1 MPLMKTRAVLLAVL
15 FSLAPAVALAIPHAT
30 APVNVLTKDSLIPEG
45 TLFRIRMLTQLSSQ
59 YSRAGDG
66 FSWVVSD
73 DIKLGTRTVIPAG
86 TLGFGVL
93 RASNKA
99 HGGNTPGSL
108 RLAFYPITL
117 TDGTKVDIAIT
128 RASLV
133 YDENEKNGYA
143 PAADDIANMALPY
156 FFLFDALRK
165 GPDQVIQKNAVF
177 HVGVLEDVFVPA
189 TAVAVNATPPPP
201 PTPSPS
207 PTASAVP
214 AGAPAAGTGPAGNAS
229 PPVPQATAPAPQ
241 ASPSPQGSPTTK

>member
-15 FSLAPAVALAIPHAT
+15 FSLMPAAALAIPHAT
-30 APVNVLTKDSLIPEG
+30 APVNVLTKDALIPEG
-45 TLFRIRMLTQLSSQ
+45 TLIRIRMLTQLSSQ
-59 YSRAGDG
+59 YSVAGDG

-73 DIKLGTRTVIPAG
+73 DVKVGTRTVIPQG

-93 RASNKA
+93 RVANKA

-133 YDENEKNGYA
+133 FDSNGKNGYA
-143 PAADDIANMALPY
+143 PAADDVANMMLPY

-165 GPDQVIQKNAVF
+165 GPDQIIQKNAVF

-189 TAVAVNATPPPP
+189 TAVAINATPPP

-207 PTASAVP
+207 PTASAAP
-214 AGAPAAGTGPAGNAS
+214 AGAPAAGSAPASNAS
-229 PPVPQATAPAPQ
+229 PPVPQTTAPAPQ
-241 ASPSPQGSPTTK
+241 ASPSPQSSPTTK

>member
-1 MPLMKTRAVLLAVL
+1 MKTRAVLLAAW
-15 FSLAPAVALAIPHAT
+15 FSLVPAVALAIPHAT
-30 APVNVLTKDSLIPEG
+30 APINVLTKDTLIPEG
-45 TLFRIRMLTQLSSQ
+45 TLIRIRMLTQLSSQ

-73 DIKLGTRTVIPAG
+73 DIKLGTRTVIPVG

-108 RLAFYPITL
+108 RLSFYPIAL
-117 TDGTKVDIAIT
+117 TDGTKVDLAIT

-133 YDENEKNGYA
+133 YDENDKNGYA
-143 PAADDIANMALPY
+143 PAADDLANMALPY

-189 TAVAVNATPPPP
+189 TAVAVNATPPP
-201 PTPSPS
+201 TPSPAPS
-207 PTASAVP
+207 PTASA
-214 AGAPAAGTGPAGNAS
+214 APASGTAPAGNAG
-229 PPVPQATAPAPQ
+229 PPVPQASAPAPQ
-241 ASPSPQGSPTTK
+241 ATAAAPPASPAPQPSPNTK